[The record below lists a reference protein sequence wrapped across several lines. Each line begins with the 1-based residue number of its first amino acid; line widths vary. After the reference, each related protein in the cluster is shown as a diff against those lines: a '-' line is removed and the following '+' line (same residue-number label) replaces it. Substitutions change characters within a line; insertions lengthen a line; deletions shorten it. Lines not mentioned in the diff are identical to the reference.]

1 MPLAPSLVG
10 SAPNLR
16 TYGLPLVNGM
26 TQFDYERAAVA
37 FGQNESKG
45 GYREFVHLKNVA
57 DVLGPK
63 LEWNPWL
70 EQQFE
75 SLNESR
81 WVVWAGC
88 AGAGKTYG
96 ATLFALLW
104 WLCDPTN
111 SSVILTSTTGKALRR
126 RAWAE
131 LAALR
136 RELNL
141 RDSGNFIDSRMMWQA
156 QDGDDKHAIIGL
168 AVEDGGS
175 VNKAV
180 DNIKGLHTKR
190 QLVIIDEATS
200 TPDAVFEACVN
211 LCGYPDDFRML
222 VIGNPFSRLDAMG
235 RFAEPANGWESV
247 CVDDDRWKTKVKLD
261 GQHGLVVRFDADRS
275 PNVLAGRCVFPH
287 LITARK
293 LEGLRKGLG
302 DNSPRYWS
310 EVRGFW
316 PPDGLVRTVFTEGEL
331 VRQRTSKEWSWV
343 GHDIR
348 QAAGFDPSFGGG
360 DRAIL
365 RFVKWGTVE
374 GGLEG
379 AQLGDKVQITV
390 DAKGAEPPNFQMAKK
405 VRIECEA
412 RGVKH
417 TELGVDASGG
427 GRVFCDILEREW
439 GPVIRVES
447 GGKPSSRTVSYED
460 QRPATEAYDRR
471 ITELWYQARE
481 LQMSGQLRGLD
492 PETAVEFC
500 SRRYDDDRRKVVLET
515 KDEYKKRHGRSPD
528 LADAVVV
535 ALEAARQLGLT
546 VRQMGSTAA
555 RYVKEAGDQKSAN
568 DVFRDVNYSGDN
580 EAGMLDAYEAG
591 MVL

>member
-1 MPLAPSLVG
+1 VGLDPADLDLALVG
-10 SAPNLR
+10 EAKLLYLEGYLWDSEEAKRAFIAAAEVMRSRGGQVALSLSDAFCVDR
-16 TYGLPLVNGM
+16 HRQSFQDLVNGH
-26 TQFDYERAAVA
+26 V
-37 FGQNESKG
+37 
-45 GYREFVHLKNVA
+45 
-57 DVLGPK
+57 DVL
-63 LEWNPWL
+63 
-70 EQQFE
+70 FA
-75 SLNESR
+75 NE
-81 WVVWAGC
+81 
-88 AGAGKTYG
+88 
-96 ATLFALLW
+96 
-104 WLCDPTN
+104 
-111 SSVILTSTTGKALRR
+111 TGI
-126 RAWAE
+126 
-131 LAALR
+131 
-136 RELNL
+136 
-141 RDSGNFIDSRMMWQA
+141 F
-156 QDGDDKHAIIGL
+156 GL
-168 AVEDGGS
+168 YGGS

-200 TPDAVFEACVN
+200 TPDAVFESCVN

-235 RFAEPANGWESV
+235 RFAEPAGGWESV

-275 PNVLAGRCVFPH
+275 PNVLAGRCIFPH

-331 VRQRTSKEWSWV
+331 VRQRTSKGWVWV
-343 GHDIR
+343 GNDIR
-348 QAAGFDPSFGGG
+348 VAAGFDPSFGGG

-365 RFVKWGTVE
+365 RFVKWGPVE
-374 GGLEG
+374 GGLDGVLLE
-379 AQLGDKVQITV
+379 DKVQITV
-390 DAKGAEPPNFQMAKK
+390 DARAGEPPNFQMAKK
-405 VRIECEA
+405 VRAECES

-417 TELGVDASGG
+417 EQLGVDASGG

-439 GPVIRVES
+439 GPVIRIES

-471 ITELWYQARE
+471 VTELWYQARE

-500 SRRYDDDRRKVVLET
+500 SRRYEDDRRKVVLET

-528 LADAVVV
+528 LADAVVI
-535 ALEAARQLGLT
+535 ALEAAQQLGLV
-546 VRQMGSTAA
+546 VRKIGSTSQRYEKETDSHKAA
-555 RYVKEAGDQKSAN
+555 G
-568 DVFRDVNYSGDN
+568 DVFRDVDYSGDN

-591 MVL
+591 AVL